1 MFGKIFETGNKVF
14 TKSLVLRFIKSPD
27 DQYRMAFVIRKKVGN
42 AVVRNRIRRIIR
54 ETLFAHSRSFNQ
66 NYWLLFNINNSAGS
80 LTNDEIRSA
89 VLKSLEKSTILN
101 K

>member
-14 TKSLVLRFIKSPD
+14 TKSLVLRFLKSPD
-27 DQYRMAFVIRKKVGN
+27 EQYRMAFIIRKKVGN

-54 ETLFAHSRSFNQ
+54 ETLFLHSSSFSE
-66 NYWLLFNINNSAGS
+66 NYWLLFNINNSAKD
-80 LTNDEIRSA
+80 LTNDEIRS
-89 VLKSLEKSTILN
+89 VVIKSLEKSKIIN